1 MACSSADH
9 PNTTTPVSAQAKT
22 VRATKVP
29 YSYVSFELSRKNDQA
44 KSPVVAVCEK
54 GDGTFTAVS
63 DGILTPN
70 KLLVPGLK
78 QTGCSLTEAS
88 NSSSVPKMEN
98 QVGLNVQLPDTMPKS
113 TSSESSQSAN
123 ISAVESHQAATGD
136 ALMGLG
142 TVSHQDLLII
152 GKQASQHTKKL
163 TVSAFPTLMIIS
175 RNVLG
180 CNQLLRPLFKR
191 LCSLQLPLY
200 FSMSSD
206 RTSEQLYTTVKHGY
220 GYQQSFL
227 CNGCMF
233 VGKAHLEHALSC
245 TLYSVE
251 SCVLY
256 KLYVGS
262 FSNFEGI

>member
-22 VRATKVP
+22 VRVTKVP

-78 QTGCSLTEAS
+78 QTGCSLTQAS
-88 NSSSVPKMEN
+88 NKMEN

-142 TVSHQDLLII
+142 AVSRQDLLII

-163 TVSAFPTLMIIS
+163 MVSAFPALIIS

-206 RTSEQLYTTVKHGY
+206 RTSEQLYSTVKHGY

-262 FSNFEGI
+262 FNNFEGI

>member
-9 PNTTTPVSAQAKT
+9 PNTTTSVSAQAKT

-113 TSSESSQSAN
+113 TSLESSQSAN

-142 TVSHQDLLII
+142 TVSHQDLLIV
-152 GKQASQHTKKL
+152 GKQASQHTKKP

-175 RNVLG
+175 RNFLG

-200 FSMSSD
+200 F
-206 RTSEQLYTTVKHGY
+206 
-220 GYQQSFL
+220 FL
-227 CNGCMF
+227 FLLCFCF
-233 VGKAHLEHALSC
+233 
-245 TLYSVE
+245 
-251 SCVLY
+251 
-256 KLYVGS
+256 
-262 FSNFEGI
+262 NFLPV

>member
-1 MACSSADH
+1 MACALTDH
-9 PNTTTPVSAQAKT
+9 PNTTTSVSAQAKT

-54 GDGTFTAVS
+54 GDDTFTAAS

-70 KLLVPGLK
+70 KPGLK
-78 QTGCSLTEAS
+78 QTGLTETS

-113 TSSESSQSAN
+113 TLFESSQSAN
-123 ISAVESHQAATGD
+123 ISAVESYQAATGD

-175 RNVLG
+175 RNFLG
-180 CNQLLRPLFKR
+180 CTPLLMPLFKR
-191 LCSLQLPLY
+191 LFSLQLRLY
-200 FSMSSD
+200 FF
-206 RTSEQLYTTVKHGY
+206 LVLFVFFALI
-220 GYQQSFL
+220 SFL
-227 CNGCMF
+227 C
-233 VGKAHLEHALSC
+233 KISL
-245 TLYSVE
+245 LYINNKPVFKS
-251 SCVLY
+251 L
-256 KLYVGS
+256 
-262 FSNFEGI
+262 